1 MAKNNNKI
9 NAKDLINVGIY
20 TALYLVLCFLLGMLN
35 MFPILYPISYFYI
48 PIITGIP
55 FMLFITKTEKFG
67 MVTIMACILGVFW
80 FLMGYTWLALI
91 GYVLT
96 GVIADLVFK
105 SGNYK
110 SIKTTIIGY
119 WIFSLGWVSLQ
130 MPIWVMADTY
140 VADIRA
146 QYGEDMIAQL
156 LKYMPW
162 WIGVAAI
169 GIILVGA
176 ILGTLLGRK
185 MLKKHFERAG
195 IA

>member
-1 MAKNNNKI
+1 MAKNNNRI

-20 TALYLVLCFLLGMLN
+20 TAFYLVVIFILGMLN
-35 MFPILYPISYFYI
+35 VFVFLYPISYFYI
-48 PIITGIP
+48 PIIAGIP

-67 MVTIMACILGVFW
+67 MVFIMSCIMGVFW

-91 GYVLT
+91 AYVAT
-96 GVIADLVFK
+96 GLIADLVFK
-105 SGNYK
+105 SGKYK
-110 SIKTTIIGY
+110 SFKTTVIGY
-119 WIFSLGWVSLQ
+119 WIFSLGFIGCQ
-130 MPIWVMADTY
+130 MPMWVMADTY
-140 VADIRA
+140 MADIKT
-146 QYGEDMIAQL
+146 QYGEEMINQL
-156 LKYMPW
+156 VRFMPW
-162 WIGVAAI
+162 WIGIAAI